1 MLNELHIENFAIID
15 DLTLNFQ
22 EGLVIFT
29 GETGAG
35 KSIILDALEAVLG
48 ERVDVTS
55 VRSGREKAF
64 VEAVFHLEEPIKTRV
79 NELLV
84 AEALLE
90 DPDELILAREIRVEG
105 RNIARINGHNVSAGL
120 QREVG
125 TLLVDIHGQSE
136 HLSLLREHHH
146 LDLLDHFA
154 GSSELLG
161 EYEVVYHELKS
172 VQKQL
177 EQLRQSEKDS
187 ARRVDMLTYQIKEI
201 ETARLTPGEEE
212 ELRQERTRLS
222 NAESLGSL
230 AQQALALL
238 DEDTPENASISIL
251 LGEVV
256 HALADL
262 NRIDSTTGELLE
274 QAKTSLETLAG
285 LVLELRNYTETIEFN
300 PRRLDQVEE
309 RINLLN
315 TLKRKYGNTTEE
327 VIAFADK
334 ARLELDN
341 ITHSDERIIELGVRE
356 AQLMEMASVKAS
368 ELSNKRKVAA
378 SQLAEALEAQLD
390 ELQMSK
396 ARFAVDMQMVAD
408 PEGLTLPDGDKV
420 AFDARGIDR
429 VAFLVAPN
437 PGEGLKPLVKIA
449 SGGETSRLMLAIKNV
464 LAIAD
469 TIPVLIFDEIDQ
481 GVGGRVG
488 LVVGEKLWT
497 LAKTHQV
504 MCITH
509 LPQLAA
515 FGAQHFHVL
524 KHIQGGRTIT
534 QVEQLESEPRQRE
547 LAQMIGP
554 LTEGT
559 LRSAQELLDIVAQ
572 KKGIE

>member
-15 DLTLNFQ
+15 ELTLHFQ

-35 KSIILDALEAVLG
+35 KSIILEALEAVLG

-55 VRSGREKAF
+55 VRSGSDKAYI
-64 VEAVFHLEEPIKTRV
+64 EAVFHLEEPIKSRV
-79 NELLV
+79 NAILT

-90 DPDELILAREIRVEG
+90 DPDELIMAREIRNEG
-105 RNIARINGHNVSAGL
+105 RNIARVNGHNVSAGL
-120 QREVG
+120 QREIG

-161 EYEVVYHELKS
+161 EYEGVYRELKS

-212 ELRQERTRLS
+212 EYRQERTRLS
-222 NAESLGSL
+222 NSESLSSL
-230 AQQALALL
+230 AQQALTLL
-238 DEDTPENASISIL
+238 DEDTPENASISIM

-262 NRIDSTTGELLE
+262 NRIDPSTGKLFE
-274 QAKTSLETLAG
+274 QAETSMEALSG
-285 LVLELRNYTETIEFN
+285 LLLDLRNYTETIEFN

-315 TLKRKYGNTTEE
+315 TLKRKYGNAVEE
-327 VIAFADK
+327 ILAFADA
-334 ARLELDN
+334 ARAELDN
-341 ITHSDERIIELGVRE
+341 ITHSNERMKELEGKE
-356 AQLMEMASVKAS
+356 AQLMQVASIKAS
-368 ELSNKRKVAA
+368 ELSIIRKTTA
-378 SQLAEALEAQLD
+378 SHLAQALEMQLD

-396 ARFAVDMQMVAD
+396 ARFAVDMQMVTDPAGLMLAD
-408 PEGLTLPDGDKV
+408 GNKV
-420 AFDARGIDR
+420 AFDARGVDR
-429 VAFLVAPN
+429 IAFLVAPN

-488 LVVGEKLWT
+488 MVVGEKLWT

-515 FGAQHFHVL
+515 FGEQHFHVL
-524 KHIQGGRTIT
+524 KQIQDGRTIT
-534 QVEQLESEPRQRE
+534 KVEQLEGESRQRE

-559 LRSAQELLDIVAQ
+559 LQSAQELLSIVAQ
-572 KKGIE
+572 KKE